1 MINEFP
7 FLGFTDG
14 HGAVP
19 HIHVR
24 REEEPEATQ
33 VFPPR
38 KGGSPRTRAGTAGV
52 AIPAWLFEP
61 HIKGAAE
68 PKPLPP
74 RLAVFVLSPFSVKR
88 NKTVVDLG
96 ESAGSEIFKE
106 LHGTL
111 ATQFT

>member
-1 MINEFP
+1 MDK
-7 FLGFTDG
+7 GSQ
-14 HGAVP
+14 GAVP
-19 HIHVR
+19 YTQVR
-24 REEEPEATQ
+24 REKEPKATQ

-38 KGGSPRTRAGTAGV
+38 KGRSRTHPGTAGV

-68 PKPLPP
+68 TTTKPLPP
-74 RLAVFVLSPFSVKR
+74 HLAVFVLSPFSVKR